1 MPIHGYV
8 GNVITANP
16 TAPTSSV
23 ATGVW
28 TTEQQLQAVAAGN
41 WPMALTQI
49 SRSLRFN
56 SADSAYLNRTF
67 STPTSQNTWTISCWV
82 KRGALSSQQTLFSA
96 GTSNRLEI
104 IFASDNTLQIA
115 DASTNFIVTTPVY
128 RDPSSWY
135 HIVIRANGSSSAMQV
150 YVNGTITTNSTT
162 NNLTTSYWN
171 ASGVVGYIGSL
182 GGFSSNYFNGYMT
195 EIYFI
200 DGQALTPSSFGFNS
214 SDTGVWSPKQYTGP
228 FGTNGFY
235 VNFSDNSDTTSTTLG
250 KDYSGN
256 GNNWTPNN
264 FSVAA
269 GAGNDSMVDSP
280 TAYGTD
286 TGVGGSVRGNYATLN
301 PLDQGGAST
310 TTNGNLQF
318 NSTTSNVFAGMRG
331 TLGFT
336 SGKWYFEAIPTT
348 FGVGA
353 PDKIVRIGVTN
364 TNYNID
370 ASSGD
375 VSPTGG
381 SAVWDSRDNGAS
393 AFLYLNG
400 TSSDPYGYSFT
411 VDDVVMVAFDADT
424 RKIWFGKNGVWNTG
438 DPAAGTSEAAT
449 LTSGFTYTPFAD
461 GSNTTV
467 TQFNFGQR
475 AFSYTAPSGFKALCT
490 TNLPTP
496 TIGATST
503 TQANDY
509 FNIVLYTGTG
519 SSLGVT
525 GVGFQP
531 DWVWIKERNAA
542 ADHGL
547 YDAVR
552 GVQNQLESNTT
563 TAETTEAT
571 GLTAFGTDGF
581 TVGALAQLNTSADT
595 YVAWNW
601 NAGGSN
607 ATNTSGTIT
616 STVRANTTSGFS
628 IVTYTGTG
636 SNATV
641 GHGLGVAPSM
651 VIVRNRVDAGSIW
664 PVWHNALAGTE
675 YLQLQGTD
683 AKIAL
688 ASMWNSTVPTSTVF
702 SVGTV
707 GQAANANTKT
717 YVAYCF
723 APVAGY
729 SAFGSYTGN
738 GSADGPFVYTGFRP
752 RYVLVKNANDVQ
764 NWFILDTARS
774 TFNLSQALMRPNTS
788 DAEATSFGIDIISNG
803 FKVRN
808 NDPSYNANGNTIIY
822 ACFAESPFKYAL
834 AR

>member
-1 MPIHGYV
+1 V
-8 GNVITANP
+8 QITTLTTATYP
-16 TAPTSSV
+16 T
-23 ATGVW
+23 
-28 TTEQQLQAVAAGN
+28 QN
-41 WPMALTQI
+41 
-49 SRSLRFN
+49 
-56 SADSAYLNRTF
+56 ADLKI
-67 STPTSQNTWTISCWV
+67 NTN
-82 KRGALSSQQTLFSA
+82 GEAH
-96 GTSNRLEI
+96 EI
-104 IFASDNTLQIA
+104 GK
-115 DASTNFIVTTPVY
+115 
-128 RDPSSWY
+128 
-135 HIVIRANGSSSAMQV
+135 GSSA
-150 YVNGTITTNSTT
+150 
-162 NNLTTSYWN
+162 
-171 ASGVVGYIGSL
+171 
-182 GGFSSNYFNGYMT
+182 YFNGYLT
-195 EIYFI
+195 EINFI
-200 DGQALTPSSFGFNS
+200 DGQALTPSDFGETDS
-214 SDTGVWSPKQYTGP
+214 ATGVWKPKAYSGTY
-228 FGTNGFY
+228 GTNGFY
-235 VNFSDNSDTTSTTLG
+235 LSFADNTSTTTLG
-250 KDYSGN
+250 YDDAGSN
-256 GNNWTPNN
+256 DWTTNN
-264 FSVAA
+264 FSVTA
-269 GAGNDSMVDSP
+269 GAGNDSLVDSP

-286 TGVGGSVRGNYATLN
+286 TGAGGEVRGNYATLN

-475 AFSYTAPSGFKALCT
+475 AFAYTAPSGFKALVT

-509 FNIVLYTGTG
+509 FNIVLYTGIG

-552 GVQNQLESNTT
+552 GVQNQLESNSAGT
-563 TAETTEAT
+563 ETVEAT
-571 GLTAFGTDGF
+571 GLTAFGADGF

-628 IVTYTGTG
+628 IVTYTGNG
-636 SNATV
+636 STAATV
-641 GHGLGVAPSM
+641 GHGLGIVPKL
-651 VIVRNRVDAGSIW
+651 VITKGRS
-664 PVWHNALAGTE
+664 LGTAWIVKHSS
-675 YLQLQGTD
+675 LSANNNVQLQSTAAQADPSSAYADGG
-683 AKIAL
+683 L
-688 ASMWNSTVPTSTVF
+688 ADLSSSTVF
-702 SVGTV
+702 SFR
-707 GQAANANTKT
+707 ANGASVNNCNNNTT
-717 YVAYCF
+717 TFVAYCF
-723 APVAGY
+723 AEVAGY
-729 SAFGSYTGN
+729 SAFGGYTGN
-738 GSADGPFVYTGFRP
+738 GSTDGPFVYTGFRP

-822 ACFAESPFKYAL
+822 AAFAESPFKYAL